1 MKIYPDEFKSEVAKK
16 HLLPGGKSVAVL
28 SKEVG
33 VSEQSIRNWIYKFS
47 NGITVNNNSDF
58 SLMKISDSEKLNLI
72 LESKSISDDD
82 RGVWL
87 REKGLKT
94 EHIKLWEEQVKE
106 KMSNKQ
112 DALREENKKLK
123 EEIKNLQS
131 ELQRKEKALAEMGSM
146 LMLKKNYRSLIS
158 GEDD

>member
-58 SLMKISDSEKLNLI
+58 NLLKTSDSDKLNL
-72 LESKSISDDD
+72 LFESKTMPDDKK
-82 RGVWL
+82 GIWL

-94 EHIKLWEEQVKE
+94 EHIKLWEEQLKD
-106 KMSNKQ
+106 KLNDK
-112 DALREENKKLK
+112 DIKLREENKKLK
-123 EEIKNLQS
+123 EEVKSLQT
-131 ELQRKEKALAEMGSM
+131 ELQRKEKALAEMSSL
-146 LMLKKNYRSLIS
+146 LMLKKNYRSLIL
-158 GEDD
+158 GEED

>member
-1 MKIYPDEFKSEVAKK
+1 MKIYPDEFKAEVAKK

-33 VSEQSIRNWIYKFS
+33 VSEQSIRNWIYKYS
-47 NGITVNNNSDF
+47 NGITVNNNSGINL
-58 SLMKISDSEKLNLI
+58 SKISDSDKLNIL
-72 LESKSISDDD
+72 LESKSISVDD

-94 EHIKLWEEQVKE
+94 EHIKLWEEQMKE

-123 EEIKNLQS
+123 EEVKNLQN
-131 ELQRKEKALAEMGSM
+131 ELQRKEKALAEMSSM

-158 GEDD
+158 GEED

>member
-1 MKIYPDEFKSEVAKK
+1 MKIYPDEFKAEVAKK

-28 SKEVG
+28 SREVG

-47 NGITVNNNSDF
+47 NVITVNNNSDF
-58 SLMKISDSEKLNLI
+58 NLTKITDSDKLNLL
-72 LESKSISDDD
+72 LESKSQAENEI
-82 RGVWL
+82 GIWL

-94 EHIKLWEEQVKE
+94 EHIKLWEEQLKD
-106 KMSNKQ
+106 KISNKQ
-112 DALREENKKLK
+112 DALREENKRLK
-123 EEIKNLQS
+123 EENRRLAL

-158 GEDD
+158 GEED